1 MKKML
6 MIAILCS
13 FAFSQAYHIQS
24 YIGIKDGV
32 RVADYEKAMI
42 QHNKAHVG
50 LGAVNTFSV
59 VNGPNAGKYV
69 RVAAAE
75 WPTPL
80 NMVDSVYDAMSNH
93 EPVAYDKWGNMIEQ
107 SGGMEFWTLRPDLSR
122 NMPTVEG
129 SDINGHNIFLLYLIE
144 GDQ

>member
-1 MKKML
+1 MKKVRFYMKKML

-50 LGAVNTFSV
+50 LGC
-59 VNGPNAGKYV
+59 GKYFF
-69 RVAAAE
+69 
-75 WPTPL
+75 
-80 NMVDSVYDAMSNH
+80 SS
-93 EPVAYDKWGNMIEQ
+93 
-107 SGGMEFWTLRPDLSR
+107 
-122 NMPTVEG
+122 
-129 SDINGHNIFLLYLIE
+129 
-144 GDQ
+144 

>member
-50 LGAVNTFSV
+50 
-59 VNGPNAGKYV
+59 
-69 RVAAAE
+69 
-75 WPTPL
+75 
-80 NMVDSVYDAMSNH
+80 
-93 EPVAYDKWGNMIEQ
+93 
-107 SGGMEFWTLRPDLSR
+107 
-122 NMPTVEG
+122 
-129 SDINGHNIFLLYLIE
+129 
-144 GDQ
+144 